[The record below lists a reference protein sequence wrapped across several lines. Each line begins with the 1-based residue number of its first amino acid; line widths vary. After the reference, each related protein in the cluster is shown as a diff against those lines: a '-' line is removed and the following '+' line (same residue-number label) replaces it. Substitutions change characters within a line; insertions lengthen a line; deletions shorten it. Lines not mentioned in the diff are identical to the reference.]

1 MKHCFFVKQELLF
14 LHTHYYTAAG
24 SRTLIITLRI
34 IESKF
39 PELGRIA
46 PCILES
52 CASQLAP
59 SFTHIF
65 KEGVVHRPATRE
77 LQICRCHTSAQT

>member
-1 MKHCFFVKQELLF
+1 MFLVKQELFF
-14 LHTHYYTAAG
+14 LHTHYSGREKNAHNYFTD
-24 SRTLIITLRI
+24 

-46 PCILES
+46 PCIFIS

-59 SFTHIF
+59 SFTHIS
-65 KEGVVHRPATRE
+65 KEGVVHRPPTTRE
-77 LQICRCHTSAQT
+77 LEICRCHASAQT